1 MKKKVIIGLLV
12 IALGA
17 GGFFAYSNGS
27 FKKRVEDKVVA
38 TVNGKPVYESE
49 IKGKVQRYLELNSM
63 SAEGIKYET
72 LDKTVKEEIMKNIIL
87 GDLILKEA
95 KDQKIDQTAEFKDAL
110 QFTEAQLTQR
120 VYLDKLL
127 KENVTDAKVQ
137 ARYEEMAASLSNKVE
152 YKASHILVKTEEEA
166 KEIKLKLGKGADF
179 SALAKEYSLDNNKD
193 DGGNLGYF
201 TKGQM
206 VPAFEDA
213 VASLKV
219 GETSSPV
226 KTDFGYHIIKLEDK
240 RVAQAPS
247 LDQLNTKI
255 REELSAEFVQ
265 NYVSQLK
272 KTSNVEFVE

>member
-12 IALGA
+12 VALGA
-17 GGFFAYSNGS
+17 GGFAYSSGV
-27 FKKRVEDKVVA
+27 FKKPAEDRVVA
-38 TVNGKPVYESE
+38 KVNGKPVYESE

-63 SAEGIKYET
+63 NTDGIKYET

-95 KDQKIDQTAEFKDAL
+95 KDKKVDQTAEFKDAL
-110 QFTEAQLTQR
+110 QFTTAQLIQR

-137 ARYEEMAASLSNKVE
+137 ARYDEMSAALANKEEYN
-152 YKASHILVKTEEEA
+152 ASHILVKTEAEA
-166 KEIKLKLGKGADF
+166 KAVKLKLDKGADF
-179 SALAKEYSLDNNKD
+179 AALAKEYSLDNNKD
-193 DGGNLGYF
+193 DGGKLGYF

-213 VASLKV
+213 VVALKV
-219 GETSSPV
+219 GETSGPV

-240 RVAQAPS
+240 RKAQAPS
-247 LDQLNTKI
+247 FDQLKTKI
-255 REELSAEFVQ
+255 REDLSAEFVQ
-265 NYVSQLK
+265 NYVAQLK

>member
-27 FKKRVEDKVVA
+27 FKKTVEDKVVA

-120 VYLDKLL
+120 IYLDKLL

-137 ARYEEMAASLSNKVE
+137 AKYEEMAASLSNKVE

-166 KEIKLKLGKGADF
+166 KEIKLKLDKGADF
-179 SALAKEYSLDNNKD
+179 AALAKEYSLDNNKD

-206 VPAFEDA
+206 VPTFEEA